1 MHENICRW
9 IFRKIN
15 QTRVFLGQIYF
26 YEAETLGLAGRC
38 LQMNLWYFE
47 KIFSPVGLSM
57 RICEGGYLE
66 ARSAR
71 TQKHVVWGQVYV
83 NCSWVLSITIDPCV
97 ENHQFLVSKK

>member
-1 MHENICRW
+1 M
-9 IFRKIN
+9 N
-15 QTRVFLGQIYF
+15 QTHVIWGQVYL
-26 YEAETLGLAGRC
+26 YEAKTLGLAGRC

-71 TQKHVVWGQVYV
+71 TQKHVVLGSSV
-83 NCSWVLSITIDPCV
+83 C
-97 ENHQFLVSKK
+97 